1 MYQYWLIYMQTT
13 IRITIENS
21 GTGCQKKEMRER
33 ESERASERLLLYQLF
48 CKLDLHYEKMHC
60 IYFFPGRNVSSTDK
74 KAS

>member
-1 MYQYWLIYMQTT
+1 M
-13 IRITIENS
+13 S
-21 GTGCQKKEMRER
+21 KKELRER
-33 ESERASERLLLYQLF
+33 EREREKERETERETAAISLF